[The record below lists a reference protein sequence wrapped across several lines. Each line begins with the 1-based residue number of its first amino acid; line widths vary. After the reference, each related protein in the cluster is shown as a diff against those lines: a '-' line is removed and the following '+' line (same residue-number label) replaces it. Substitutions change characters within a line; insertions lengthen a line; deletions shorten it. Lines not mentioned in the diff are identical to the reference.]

1 MRREKPVPSVFSRRL
16 FLFPPLPSAPRH
28 ASFFPQFLRE
38 NGLKDFRLR
47 FVAAFVPLRS
57 FSSPLRAGLPPPL
70 FGIAKKTLIPPPRSF
85 SFLRTLY
92 LTFVSDSLFPEP
104 RRCSIRISPISRVTV
119 SFSFAWDCERNCI
132 PAKFTPDCNV
142 AINSVTGFRTARFKD
157 EFPNSS
163 TLS

>member
-1 MRREKPVPSVFSRRL
+1 MREKNLSPRSSLAAASSPPSPR
-16 FLFPPLPSAPRH
+16 PRH

-38 NGLKDFRLR
+38 NGVKDFRLR
-47 FVAAFVPLRS
+47 FVAAFVPLCS
-57 FSSPLRAGLPPPL
+57 FSSPLRAGLPPSSVL
-70 FGIAKKTLIPPPRSF
+70 RKKLLSLPPRSF

-104 RRCSIRISPISRVTV
+104 RRCSTYFPDFSCYA

-132 PAKFTPDCNV
+132 PAKFTPADCNV
-142 AINSVTGFRTARFKD
+142 AINSLTGFRTARSKD